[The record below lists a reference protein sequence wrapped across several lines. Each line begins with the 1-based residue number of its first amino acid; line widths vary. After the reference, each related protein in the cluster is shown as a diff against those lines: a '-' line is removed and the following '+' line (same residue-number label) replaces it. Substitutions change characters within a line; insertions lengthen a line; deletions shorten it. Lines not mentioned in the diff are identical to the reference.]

1 MKVNGLLQILKNLFL
16 RAKALPKFNRK
27 KLLEQTSHFP
37 ENNYPKQYN
46 LPLSYTR
53 QSPCPL
59 T

>member
-27 KLLEQTSHFP
+27 KLLEQT